1 VICWMFI
8 HIYVARSPHCA
19 FHHLTGDAPRRSPS
33 NHQLDFFIIDP
44 LHQTS
49 ASQSLC
55 LISPQ
60 VESAVLRRLKVL
72 KRLQDVHLRPKETQA
87 LMQRVETNTG
97 YPFKPGQFLT

>member
-1 VICWMFI
+1 MLDV
-8 HIYVARSPHCA
+8 HPHLRRKESPLCLPPPYWRCPQKVS
-19 FHHLTGDAPRRSPS
+19 FRP
-33 NHQLDFFIIDP
+33 HQLDFFIIDP

-72 KRLQDVHLRPKETQA
+72 KRCQDVHLRPEETQA
-87 LMQRVETNTG
+87 LM
-97 YPFKPGQFLT
+97 